1 MKKYIVTGG
10 AGFIGSHIVDALIDR
25 GDSVAI
31 IDNLSGGTEEINP
44 KAEMYPVDIRHLDN
58 IDAAFK
64 DVEGI
69 FHLAAMARVQPSI
82 EDPELFHDVNVNG
95 TFALLKKCVDHK
107 IPNFVFSSSSSVYG
121 EPETIR
127 SRKMKTSRCLPMVE
141 TMLPNPL
148 SPYACNKL
156 IGENYCQTF
165 SSVYGVNTVSLRYFN
180 VYGDRM
186 PLDGQY
192 RLVSGIFAKQ
202 LLNDEPLT
210 ITNDGNQRR
219 DFTYVRD
226 VVRANLLAEEN
237 AEKCKGEVFNVGN
250 GDNRS
255 VLEIAALFQSPHAL
269 KFVGSVLEPKE
280 TLADNS
286 KIRNELGW
294 KPTMAVEDFYPGWIG
309 NLQHDHE

>member
-1 MKKYIVTGG
+1 MSYQHTDKMKKYIVTGG

-25 GDSVAI
+25 GDSVII

-121 EPETIR
+121 EPET
-127 SRKMKTSRCLPMVE
+127 MPMVE

-165 SSVYGVNTVSLRYFN
+165 ASVYGVNTVSLRYFN

-219 DFTYVRD
+219 DFTYVQD
-226 VVRANLLAEEN
+226 VVQANLLAEEY
-237 AEKCKGEVFNVGN
+237 AEKYKGEVFNVGN

-255 VLEIAALFQSPHAL
+255 VLEMAALFQSPHEL

-286 KIRNELGW
+286 KIHNELGW
-294 KPTMAVEDFYPGWIG
+294 TTSMAVEDFYPGWISD
-309 NLQHDHE
+309 LKSTQA